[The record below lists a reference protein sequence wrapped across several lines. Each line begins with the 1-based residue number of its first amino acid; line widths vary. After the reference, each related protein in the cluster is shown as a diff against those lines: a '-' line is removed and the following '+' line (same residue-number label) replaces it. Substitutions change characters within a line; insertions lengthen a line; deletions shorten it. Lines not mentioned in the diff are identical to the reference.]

1 MVGRYAALVCLNG
14 KVLTVDEKFSIAEA
28 LAVKDGYIIY
38 VGNNEA
44 AKKFISPDTEV
55 IDLEGRTVLPGLMES
70 HTHFTWLSN
79 SLNNIDG
86 LFKSKED
93 ILSQLKAK
101 VQEAAKGEWILGSG
115 WNQENWAEAVFPT
128 KRELDEIAPGNPVV
142 LTRADYHSYWVNS
155 PALKIGG
162 IDKDTKDV
170 DGGEIIRFAG
180 GEPTGILIDK
190 AGEAVTK
197 KVPPYEGEK
206 QLALLR
212 LGQKHLVSY
221 GFAGVMDA
229 GATSAEI
236 AAFKT
241 LADKGE
247 LDIRLYVYVKEGES
261 TKEYYEKGVE
271 IGSYGNRITIR
282 GVKFFTDG
290 AIGSRGAA
298 MLEDYSDEPGNRGLF
313 MYTDEDF
320 CNEVREARL
329 NGFQIST
336 HAIGDAAV
344 KQVVDTYK
352 KVLDE
357 LPDENNRWRI
367 EHYQTI
373 TDELLRETA
382 KYKFIPSMQF
392 VHCTSDIGT
401 AGKRYGTGERIERTY
416 RWRDVLDAGL
426 HIANGSDAPVE
437 FVNPYHGFYAGV
449 TRKSRD
455 GKTAEG
461 GYSTQRLT
469 REEVLRAATIWA
481 AEAQFEEH
489 IRGSLEIGKF
499 ADFVIIDKDFLTC
512 DEEAIKDIQ
521 ALKTVIGG
529 KTVFDRNKG

>member
-1 MVGRYAALVCLNG
+1 
-14 KVLTVDEKFSIAEA
+14 LTVDEKFSVAEA
-28 LAVKDGYIIY
+28 LAVKDERLIY
-38 VGNNEA
+38 VGNNETA
-44 AKKFISPDTEV
+44 RKFISPDTEV
-55 IDLEGRTVLPGLMES
+55 VDLEGKTVLPGLMES
-70 HTHFTWLSN
+70 HTHFSWLSN

-86 LFKSKED
+86 LFRSKEY

-101 VQEAAKGEWILGSG
+101 AAEAENGEWIQGSG
-115 WNQENWAEAVFPT
+115 WNHEIWAEAVFPT
-128 KRELDEIAPGNPVV
+128 KRELDEVAPDNPVV

-155 PALKIGG
+155 PALRIAG
-162 IDKDTKDV
+162 IDKDTKSA
-170 DGGEIIRFAG
+170 DGGEIIRFED

-197 KVPPYEGEK
+197 KVPPYKGEK

-212 LGQKHLVSY
+212 LGQKHLASY
-221 GFAGVMDA
+221 GFTGVMDA
-229 GATSAEI
+229 GATSSEI

-247 LDIRLYVYVKEGES
+247 LDIRLYVYVREGGS
-261 TKEYYEKGVE
+261 AREYYEKGAE
-271 IGSYGNRITIR
+271 IGSYGGRITIR

-298 MLEDYSDEPGNRGLF
+298 MLEDYSDDPGNKGLF
-313 MYTDEDF
+313 MYTDEEF
-320 CNEVREARL
+320 YNEVREARL
-329 NGFQIST
+329 NGFQISA

-352 KVLDE
+352 RVLDE

-373 TDELLRETA
+373 TDEILRDTV

-401 AGKRYGTGERIERTY
+401 AGKRYGSGERIERTY

-437 FVNPYHGFYAGV
+437 FVNPYHGFYAAV
-449 TRKSRD
+449 TRKNRD

-461 GYSTQRLT
+461 GYPKQRLT
-469 REEVLRAATIWA
+469 REEALRAATIWA

-499 ADFVIIDKDFLTC
+499 ADFAVIDKDILAC
-512 DEEAIKDIQ
+512 DEEDIKDIQ
-521 ALKTVIGG
+521 ALRTVVGG
-529 KTVFDRNKG
+529 KTIFDRSKG